1 MNWHDKTELVAE
13 KRGVIVLSLVA
24 AVTWYFKG
32 NEFLGSIVGKND
44 IIYQTLVMFA
54 TIVVALLATF
64 KVIIVTVDRHEG
76 ISLLRSN
83 KNMFNR
89 FINYIFW
96 CICMNILFA
105 AMAFFY
111 LVIDKKISTS
121 IGSCVFVYVAVF
133 SVLSLLRVLVLFK
146 IIIRRAG

>member
-1 MNWHDKTELVAE
+1 MNWRDKIEIVAE

-24 AVTWYFKG
+24 AVAWHFKG
-32 NEFLGSIVGKND
+32 NGFIENITGKND

-89 FINYIFW
+89 FIDYIFW
-96 CICMNILFA
+96 CICSNILFS
-105 AMAFFY
+105 AMAFYY
-111 LVIDKKISTS
+111 LVVDEKISTS
-121 IGSCVFVYVAVF
+121 IGCCIFVYVAVF